1 MQSKKSAAM
10 LGLLRSVKPVICN
23 LNLDLKRAGS
33 DFLGKLKKMPPDLRV
48 APAPG
53 PRPAEWIVPAKE
65 RGDRVILYSH
75 GGAYEGGSL
84 TSSRALASVL
94 AQDTGRRV
102 LSYDYR
108 LAPEHPF
115 PAALDDALAVFRHLC
130 REGIEPGRIVL
141 AGDSAGG
148 GLSLALALCLKDRD
162 EPLPGGIVCLSP
174 WTDLTGSVSSHRT
187 RAQDD
192 PIIESEGLHL
202 SALHYAAGTPLGTP
216 YLSPVYGDLAGFP
229 PVLIQA
235 CSRQAATEVP
245 SSTSTFR
252 WQSNK
257 FFTARPTYRNPF
269 RKIIAFPIGAG
280 SNALYRTRFATSFAK
295 SFLKSES
302 ICSVPI

>member
-33 DFLGKLKKMPPDLRV
+33 DFLGKLKKMPASLRMT
-48 APAPG
+48 PAPG

-65 RGDRVILYSH
+65 KGDLVILYSH

-115 PAALDDALAVFRHLC
+115 PAALDDALAVFRHLR

-148 GLSLALALCLKDRD
+148 GLSLALALRLKDMG
-162 EPLPGGIVCLSP
+162 EPLPGGMVCLSP
-174 WTDLTGSVSSHRT
+174 WTDLTGSVPSHRT

-202 SALHYAAGTPLGTP
+202 SALHYAAGTPLDTP
-216 YLSPVYGDLAGFP
+216 YLSPVYGDLTGFP
-229 PVLIQA
+229 PVLIQVGTNEVLLGDSLLLKKRLTE
-235 CSRQAATEVP
+235 CGVPVTLSVFDGMWHVFHVFDLPETNQAMEQI
-245 SSTSTFR
+245 R
-252 WQSNK
+252 D
-257 FFTARPTYRNPF
+257 
-269 RKIIAFPIGAG
+269 
-280 SNALYRTRFATSFAK
+280 
-295 SFLKSES
+295 FLDHLLA
-302 ICSVPI
+302 V

>member
-33 DFLGKLKKMPPDLRV
+33 DFLGKLKKMPASLRMM
-48 APAPG
+48 PAPG

-65 RGDRVILYSH
+65 KGDLVILYSH

-148 GLSLALALCLKDRD
+148 GLSLALALRLKDMG
-162 EPLPGGIVCLSP
+162 EPLPGGMVCLSP
-174 WTDLTGSVSSHRT
+174 WTDLTGSVPSHRT

-202 SALHYAAGTPLGTP
+202 SALHYAAGTPLDTP
-216 YLSPVYGDLAGFP
+216 YLSPVYGDLTGFP
-229 PVLIQA
+229 PVLIQVGTNEVLLGDSLLLKKRLTE
-235 CSRQAATEVP
+235 CGVPVTLSVFDGMWHVFHVFDLPETNQAMEQI
-245 SSTSTFR
+245 R
-252 WQSNK
+252 D
-257 FFTARPTYRNPF
+257 
-269 RKIIAFPIGAG
+269 
-280 SNALYRTRFATSFAK
+280 
-295 SFLKSES
+295 FLDHLLA
-302 ICSVPI
+302 V